1 MVQFLPF
8 LERERMKLI
17 IDDRYISLEEIR
29 QATHVSLSS
38 ESHFEENFSLS
49 HTFLMNEIKK
59 GKPIYG
65 VTTGYGASGKNYLT
79 YEQSATLQQNLY
91 RFHGCGMGEPLSP
104 RIARYAL
111 ICRLI
116 SLSKGKSGI
125 SYELLQRLIL
135 LLEKEMIPV
144 IPSLGSVGASG
155 DLTPLSYIAA
165 VIAGEREVWYEG
177 TIQPTHEVYA
187 KLGITPYV
195 FKPKEALAIM
205 NGTTI
210 MSAIALDGLERFE
223 VLLAS
228 MESFVAGMFEVLLG
242 DTTPLDSFVHEAKPF
257 SGQIQSAANIK
268 AKIEGSKLTHG
279 RDDRYDKFF
288 ADHDLNIQDTYS
300 VRCAP
305 QVLGV
310 IRDNL
315 EISKQWVE
323 QEINSVN
330 DNPLIDGKNQKIYTS
345 GNFYGG
351 YVAHAMDTLKIC
363 AANLAD
369 LLDKEFALL
378 VDHKFNRG
386 LGENLK
392 LSREPYFHG
401 FKAMQITLSSL
412 SADVIKNTTA
422 ASIHSRPT
430 ESLNQ
435 DKVSMGTTAALDFQK
450 MLEPI
455 GLMLSIAFMGL
466 AQAVDIRGK
475 QSVSPTLLKHHDA
488 IREHA
493 KALLEDR
500 RMDIDIHKIHKIV
513 CKGLL
518 A

>member
-1 MVQFLPF
+1 
-8 LERERMKLI
+8 MKLT
-17 IDDRYISLEEIR
+17 IDDRYIRLEEICNASSV
-29 QATHVSLSS
+29 QVSNDA
-38 ESHFEENFSLS
+38 HFKENFSLG

-65 VTTGYGASGKNYLT
+65 VTTGYGASGKNYIT
-79 YEQSATLQQNLY
+79 YEQSAILQQNLY
-91 RFHGCGMGEPLSP
+91 RFHGCGVGASLSVKTS
-104 RIARYAL
+104 RYAL
-111 ICRLI
+111 LCRLI

-125 SYELLQRLIL
+125 SYELLKRLEL
-135 LLEKEMIPV
+135 LLEKEITPV

-165 VIAGEREVWYEG
+165 VIAGEREVWYKG
-177 TIQPTHEVYA
+177 RIQSTADVYA
-187 KLGITPYV
+187 ELGITAYV

-210 MSAIALDGLERFE
+210 MSAIALSSLERFE
-223 VLLAS
+223 TLLCS

-242 DTTPLDSFVHEAKPF
+242 DTTPLDEFVHEAKPF
-257 SGQIQSAANIK
+257 SGQIQTASNIK
-268 AKIEGSKLTHG
+268 AKIEGSQLTHG

-288 ADHDLNIQDTYS
+288 EDNDLNIQDTYS
-300 VRCAP
+300 MRCAP

-315 EISKQWVE
+315 EISKKWVE

-330 DNPLIDGKNQKIYTS
+330 DNPLIDGKNKKIYTS

-386 LGENLK
+386 IGENLK
-392 LSREPYFHG
+392 LSRENYFHG

-435 DKVSMGTTAALDFQK
+435 DKVSMGTTAALDFKK
-450 MLEPI
+450 MMEPLE
-455 GLMLSIAFMGL
+455 LMLSIAFMGM

-475 QSVSPTLLKHHDA
+475 ESVSPTLLKYYDA

-493 KALLEDR
+493 QPLLEDR
-500 RMDIDIHKIHKIV
+500 RMDQDIVKIQSIL
-513 CKGLL
+513 CKGNL

>member
-1 MVQFLPF
+1 MQLTI
-8 LERERMKLI
+8 EN
-17 IDDRYISLEEIR
+17 RYISLEEIIN
-29 QATHVSLSS
+29 ASSVSVSKDTN
-38 ESHFEENFSLS
+38 FETDFSLG
-49 HTFLMNEIKK
+49 HTFLMNEIKS

-65 VTTGYGASGKNYLT
+65 VTTGYGSSGKNYLT
-79 YEQSATLQQNLY
+79 YEQSAILQQSLY
-91 RFHGCGMGEPLSP
+91 RFHGCGVGEPLNYEIS
-104 RIARYAL
+104 RFMVMI
-111 ICRLI
+111 RLI
-116 SLSKGKSGI
+116 SLSKGRSGI
-125 SYELLQRLIL
+125 SYELLQRLEL
-135 LLEKEMIPV
+135 LLEHDIMPL

-165 VIAGEREVWYEG
+165 VIAGEREVWYKG
-177 TIQPTHEVYA
+177 QIQNTIDVY
-187 KLGITPYV
+187 LQLDITPYI

-205 NGTTI
+205 NGTAS
-210 MSAIALDGLERFE
+210 MSAIALSTLIKFT
-223 VLLAS
+223 VLLQS
-228 MESFVAGMFEVLLG
+228 MESFVSAMFELLLS
-242 DTTPLDSFVHEAKPF
+242 DTTPLESFVHESKPF
-257 SGQIQSAANIK
+257 VGQIKTAENIK
-268 AKIEGSKLTHG
+268 AKLEGSNLTHG

-288 ADHDLNIQDTYS
+288 ADNELNIQDTYS
-300 VRCAP
+300 IRCAP

-310 IRDNL
+310 VRDNL
-315 EISKQWVE
+315 EISKKWIE

-330 DNPLIDGKNQKIYTS
+330 DNPLIDGKNQRIYTS

-363 AANLAD
+363 AANVAD

-386 LGENLK
+386 IGENIK
-392 LSREPYFHG
+392 LSKEPYFHG

-435 DKVSMGTTAALDFQK
+435 DKVSMGTTAALDFAK
-450 MLEPI
+450 MMEPLE
-455 GLMLSIAFMGL
+455 LMLSIAFMGI

-475 QSVSPTLLKHHDA
+475 ELVSPTLLKHYEA

-493 KALLEDR
+493 APLIEDR
-500 RMDIDIHKIHKIV
+500 RMDLDITKVRKIL
-513 CKGLL
+513 CNGQL